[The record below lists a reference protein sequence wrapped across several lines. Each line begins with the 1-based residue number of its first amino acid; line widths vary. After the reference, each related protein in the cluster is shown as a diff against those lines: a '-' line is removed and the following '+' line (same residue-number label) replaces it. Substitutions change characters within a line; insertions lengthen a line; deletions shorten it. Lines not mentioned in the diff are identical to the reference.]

1 VPRQAGP
8 FDFGDEVV
16 RSAVYVDR
24 TTAQATTKTDPLP
37 QRIEGIPI
45 LYRTLHIELDRPDFV
60 LNPTGCGAKQTTA
73 RIVSAQG
80 AIANPASPFRATNCA
95 NLGFKPKLEISL
107 LGGTR
112 RASFPKLTAKLRM
125 PAGGANIAGSSVLLP
140 HSEFIENTH
149 FNTICTRVQFASNQ
163 CPAGS
168 VYGFATV
175 KTPLIDGPLKGP
187 VYLRSSSHTLPDLVV
202 ALKGPPSLPIEVD
215 VAAHVD
221 SVKGRLRTTFESV
234 PDAPVSEFTLHMKGG
249 AKSLVVNSENLCLR
263 PRRAQARFT
272 AQNGKAVTLRPTL
285 HTSCGKGDGRTR

>member
-1 VPRQAGP
+1 
-8 FDFGDEVV
+8 
-16 RSAVYVDR
+16 
-24 TTAQATTKTDPLP
+24 
-37 QRIEGIPI
+37 
-45 LYRTLHIELDRPDFV
+45 
-60 LNPTGCGAKQTTA
+60 
-73 RIVSAQG
+73 
-80 AIANPASPFRATNCA
+80 
-95 NLGFKPKLEISL
+95 
-107 LGGTR
+107 
-112 RASFPKLTAKLRM
+112 M
-125 PAGGANIAGSSVLLP
+125 LLP